1 MVVAGG
7 QCPRPNVCCSQTLVS
22 RDSSKNSSS
31 ALDAGAEFSEVSEV
45 PEVQESPVVEPPKGE
60 RVETTAVVQGAM
72 AETWEYAEENYV
84 FAFGDEV
91 SVDVQRRETHI

>member
-1 MVVAGG
+1 MTAG
-7 QCPRPNVCCSQTLVS
+7 T
-22 RDSSKNSSS
+22 
-31 ALDAGAEFSEVSEV
+31 EFSEVSKV

-60 RVETTAVVQGAM
+60 RVETTVQGAM

-91 SVDVQRRETHI
+91 SADVQRRETHICIDSDAS